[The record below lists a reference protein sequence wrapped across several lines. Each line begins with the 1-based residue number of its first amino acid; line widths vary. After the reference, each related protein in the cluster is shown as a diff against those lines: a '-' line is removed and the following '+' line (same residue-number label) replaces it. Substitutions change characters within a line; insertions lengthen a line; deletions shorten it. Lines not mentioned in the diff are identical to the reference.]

1 MAGGGRPGTS
11 PRRAGLLVAGLVAV
25 VAAALAWL
33 AAEVDDRAH
42 RDLLQK
48 QVEQAGA
55 LLTSQVTVLETQMA
69 DAGQVAAA
77 TGGQPGPFQR
87 LTARASAGGDGRPG
101 TGDDLSLSL
110 WRVGPAGAELLVQQ
124 GGAPVLSRPDA
135 DASFLAGVPADGR
148 LTVAGVVSDGERE
161 AFGYGLRLA
170 DDETGLV
177 VYAETGIAPDRRL
190 PESDGGPFSG
200 LDFAIY
206 LGGAPDGE
214 QLIGATEPVPAGDG
228 TAMVT
233 VPFGDEALTLVGA
246 SPEPLTGTLSS
257 ALAWIVLGV
266 GAALAAVGGWA
277 VAALAR
283 RRTVAEQLATDNRRL
298 YEEQRGI
305 AGTLQ
310 HALLPDVPQLDGIEV
325 AARYVAGAD
334 ELDVGGD
341 WFDVVGRG
349 PGCCVFVVGD
359 VTGHGL
365 PAATTMAEL
374 RFALRAYLAQGDD
387 IGAVAAKLRR
397 LLDVGTGHRFA
408 TVLLGE
414 LDTAAGRVRLVRAG
428 HFPPLLVAGGRT
440 TSLEGPVD
448 PPIGVDVVE
457 PAEVQTLRL
466 PERGTLLAYTDGLVE
481 RRGEDLDAGLA
492 RLRAAA
498 PAVEGRPLEAALA
511 ELVDAV
517 GADRLRDDTVL
528 LGLRWSAAGRATLAG

>member
-1 MAGGGRPGTS
+1 MAVRARLGSS
-11 PRRAGLLVAGLVAV
+11 PRRAGLLVAGLVAAI
-25 VAAALAWL
+25 AAALAWL
-33 AAEVDDRAH
+33 AAAVDSDAH

-55 LLTSQVTVLETQMA
+55 LLTTQVTVLETQMA
-69 DAGQVAAA
+69 DAGQVAVA
-77 TGGQPGPFQR
+77 TGGEAGPFQR

-110 WRVGPAGAELLVQQ
+110 WRVGPAGAELLAEQ
-124 GGAPVLSRPDA
+124 GGAPVLSAPDA
-135 DASFLAGVPADGR
+135 DVSFLEEVPADGR
-148 LTVAGVVSDGERE
+148 VTVAGVVSDGGRE

-206 LGGAPDGE
+206 LGSTPDDE
-214 QLIGATEPVPAGDG
+214 QLIGATEPVPAGDD

-233 VPFGDEALTLVGA
+233 VPFGDDALTLVGA

-257 ALAWIVLGV
+257 ALSWIVLGV

-277 VAALAR
+277 VAALAGR
-283 RRTVAEQLATDNRRL
+283 RAVAEQLAADNRRL

-310 HALLPDVPQLDGIEV
+310 HALLPDVPRLDGVEV

-374 RFALRAYLAQGDD
+374 RFAVRAYLAQGDD
-387 IGAVAAKLRR
+387 VDTVAARLRG
-397 LLDVGTGHRFA
+397 LLDVGTGHTFA

-414 LDTAAGRVRLVRAG
+414 LDAGARQVRLVSAG
-428 HFPPLLVAGGRT
+428 HFPPLLLAGGDAAW
-440 TSLEGPVD
+440 LDCPVS
-448 PPIGVDVVE
+448 PPIGVDAE
-457 PAEVQTLRL
+457 APAGSLVL
-466 PERGTLLAYTDGLVE
+466 PLPDRGTLLAFTDGLVE
-481 RRGEDLDAGLA
+481 RRGEDLDEGMG

-498 PAVEGRPLEAALA
+498 PAVADRPLDEALD
-511 ELVDAV
+511 ELMAV
-517 GADRLRDDTVL
+517 VRADLGRDDTVL
-528 LGLRWSAAGRATLAG
+528 LGLRWSPAGRAVRPG